1 MRQNRQV
8 AAWALWDWGSAAF
21 NAVMVT
27 FVFSAYLA
35 SDAFGPDARGTTVL
49 SVGNMISGIIV
60 ALTAPVVGARA
71 DASGNRKR
79 QLGLHTAIVVV
90 LIAACFFVRPEEG
103 YLYLGVV
110 LIAAGNVF
118 FEFAEVSYNSLLLRV
133 SSPATIGRISGI
145 GWGAGYLGGIVL
157 LLIVYIGFVSGETHW
172 FGITSDDALNI
183 RVVAVVAALWFGLFA
198 IPIFVSLPA
207 DEPVSG
213 KAKVSWAASYRQ
225 LWQTLKDL
233 WHGDRNTIKFL
244 IASAVYRDGLGAV
257 FAYGAILG
265 TQVFGLDPA
274 DVILF
279 AIVANVVAAAGS
291 FVGGWLDDRIGP
303 LPVIY
308 GSLIGMIIVGTIMF
322 FQNGPEAFWGL
333 GLALCLFVG
342 PAQSASRAF
351 LGRLTNIDT
360 AGELY
365 GLYATT
371 GRSIAFL
378 APGLVALL
386 MLFTKDERFVIVAI
400 VVILI
405 AGALSLL
412 TVKNQDRVGT
422 ATETITHS

>member
-1 MRQNRQV
+1 MNQKRQIT
-8 AAWALWDWGSAAF
+8 AWALWDWGSAAF

-35 SDAFGPDARGTTVL
+35 SEAFGPDARGTTVL
-49 SVGNMISGIIV
+49 SVGNAISGLIV

-71 DASGNRKR
+71 DAGGNRKR
-79 QLGLHTAIVVV
+79 QLGLHTAIVVA

-103 YLYLGVV
+103 YLYLGVA
-110 LIAAGNVF
+110 LIALANIS

-133 SSPATIGRISGI
+133 STPSTIGRISGI

-157 LLIVYIGFVSGETHW
+157 LLLVYVGFVSGTQHW
-172 FGITSDDALNI
+172 FGISNDDALNI
-183 RVVAVVAALWFGLFA
+183 RVVALFSAAWFALFA
-198 IPIFVSLPA
+198 LPVFFA
-207 DEPVSG
+207 LPSDEPVSG
-213 KAKVSWAASYRQ
+213 KAKVTWAQSYRQ
-225 LWQTLKDL
+225 LLATLKGL
-233 WHGDRNTIKFL
+233 WRNDRNTIKFL

-265 TQVFGLDPA
+265 TQVFGLSPA
-274 DVILF
+274 DVIIF
-279 AIVANVVAAAGS
+279 AIAANVVAAVGS
-291 FVGGWLDDRIGP
+291 FIGGWLDDRLGP

-308 GSLIGMIIVGTIMF
+308 ASLIGMIVVGAIMF
-322 FQNGPEAFWGL
+322 FQEGEQAFWIY

-351 LGRLTNIDT
+351 LGRLTDART

-378 APGLVALL
+378 SPALVAVLL
-386 MLFTKDERFVIVAI
+386 LITKDQRFTIVAI
-400 VVILI
+400 VVILV
-405 AGALSLL
+405 AGSASLL
-412 TVKNQDRVGT
+412 MVKNQTTSKDADVPV
-422 ATETITHS
+422 A

>member
-1 MRQNRQV
+1 MHKRQV
-8 AAWALWDWGSAAF
+8 TAWALWDWGSAAF

-49 SVGNMISGIIV
+49 SIGNAISGFIV

-71 DASGNRKR
+71 DAGGNRKH
-79 QLGLHTAIVVV
+79 QLGLHTAIVVT
-90 LIAACFFVRPEEG
+90 LIGACFFVRPEEG
-103 YLYLGVV
+103 YLYLGVA
-110 LIAAGNVF
+110 LIALANIS

-133 SSPATIGRISGI
+133 SSPQTIGRISGI

-157 LLIVYIGFVSGETHW
+157 LLLVYVGFVSGTEHW
-172 FGITSDDALNI
+172 FGISNDDALNI
-183 RVVAVVAALWFGLFA
+183 RVVALVAAAWFALFA
-198 IPIFVSLPA
+198 LPVFFA
-207 DEPVSG
+207 LPSDEPVSG
-213 KAKVSWAASYRQ
+213 KSKLSWAQSYRQ
-225 LWQTLKDL
+225 LWATLQGL
-233 WHGDRNTIKFL
+233 WRNDRNTIKFL

-265 TQVFGLDPA
+265 TQVFGLSPA
-274 DVILF
+274 DVIIF
-279 AIVANVVAAAGS
+279 AIAANVVAAAGS
-291 FVGGWLDDRIGP
+291 FVGGWLDDRLGP

-308 GSLIGMIIVGTIMF
+308 ASLIGMVVVGVVMF
-322 FQNGPEAFWGL
+322 FQDGPQAFWIL

-351 LGRLTNIDT
+351 LGRLTDART

-378 APGLVALL
+378 SPALVAVLL
-386 MLFTKDERFVIVAI
+386 LITKDQRFTIVAI
-400 VVILI
+400 VVILV
-405 AGALSLL
+405 AGAASLL
-412 TVKNQDRVGT
+412 MVQNQTKAGT
-422 ATETITHS
+422 ALPTA